1 MFSVPHTAPHLP
13 ASRSWAPRRWASGR
27 RILGRRIWG
36 CWASGRRICS
46 RVAWRTGEFALVL
59 LCGSVTGGLASVY
72 ADGPTAAASD
82 SNTTAPSVTY
92 SAAVVEKAE
101 TVLLDAGLRRSGK
114 SIQST
119 DAAELSRTLS
129 GLGRERRELQLQQKA
144 FTVSQN
150 QGAMFENEINQL
162 KNQDGELNLQ
172 LARVAGIDVAKNNR
186 LVALINATRTKIEQL
201 KKQHGEHKELIQK
214 ARAKI
219 NTAEQGYAE
228 SVFQVRKQID
238 ELEDTIQTQLE
249 NGQVQIA
256 ISVMNANFDVPKDVD
271 AEQVLHA
278 IENRFRDFE
287 QEVFQETIEL
297 NAAPSG
303 ALYTMVSVN
312 QQSVRMI
319 IDSGATLVTL
329 PADAAKELQIVV
341 PDDAP
346 ILRLQLAN
354 GQQISGR
361 RVKLSSVRVGQFEA
375 EDVDAVVL
383 EAIPLKAEPLL
394 GLSYLNRYKF
404 ELDSAGKTLG
414 LLRVDDADSPDA
426 QTH

>member
-1 MFSVPHTAPHLP
+1 M
-13 ASRSWAPRRWASGR
+13 
-27 RILGRRIWG
+27 
-36 CWASGRRICS
+36 
-46 RVAWRTGEFALVL
+46 L